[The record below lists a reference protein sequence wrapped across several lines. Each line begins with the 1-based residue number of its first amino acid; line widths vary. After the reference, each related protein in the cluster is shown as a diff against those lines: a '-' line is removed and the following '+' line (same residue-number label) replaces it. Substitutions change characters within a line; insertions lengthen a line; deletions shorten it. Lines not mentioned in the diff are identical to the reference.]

1 MTDDQNRKPL
11 PWEGGPTPPPDPSD
25 PTIAWTGGST
35 EPTPPASEPTTPEP
49 PVTPPPAPD
58 PVLPATPGLI
68 SAAPVGW
75 TGQDIGGPP
84 SLTPGVG
91 TPIAAGSPP
100 AGSPPPGSPPPAA
113 PWGQPTVG
121 WEAPREHGREVPG
134 APGLVFADTISRFV
148 AYVID
153 SILIAI
159 VGSIISGALGYGTTT
174 IRESATGVT
183 SWNYAVS
190 GAAFAVPVAIL
201 SLVYFVVS
209 WTGGRRA
216 TIGQR
221 IFHLQVGNA
230 VDGRGLTLEQA
241 VRRWFGLGSAIGLL
255 ALLPRM
261 ESPSNLIGLLWSL
274 ALLFSTVTSSTK
286 QGLHDRFAH
295 TWVVRPAGQSTSGLA
310 MACLVIIAILGLL
323 ALVAVIA
330 LVFLGSQM
338 SDILEEMGRSI

>member
-11 PWEGGPTPPPDPSD
+11 PWEDAATPPPDPSD
-25 PTIAWTGGST
+25 PTIAWTGES
-35 EPTPPASEPTTPEP
+35 PVPTTPEP
-49 PVTPPPAPD
+49 PITPPAAPD

-84 SLTPGVG
+84 AMTPGVG
-91 TPIAAGSPP
+91 TPIAAASQ
-100 AGSPPPGSPPPAA
+100 PPGSPPPAA

-121 WEAPREHGREVPG
+121 WEPPREHGREVPG
-134 APGLVFADTISRFV
+134 APGLVFADTVPRFV
-148 AYVID
+148 AYVVD
-153 SILIAI
+153 SILISIAA
-159 VGSIISGALGYGTTT
+159 SIIAGALGFGTIS
-174 IRESATGVT
+174 IRESASGFT
-183 SWNYAVS
+183 SWNYGAT
-190 GAAFAVPVAIL
+190 GAALVVAGAIL
-201 SLVYFVVS
+201 SLLYFVVS

-261 ESPSNLIGLLWSL
+261 ESPSNLIALLWSL
-274 ALLFSTVTSSTK
+274 ALLFTTVTSPTK
-286 QGLHDRFAH
+286 QGLHDRFAN
-295 TWVVRPAGQSTSGLA
+295 TWVVRPAGQSSSGLA
-310 MACLVIIAILGLL
+310 TACLVIVLVLGLL
-323 ALVAVIA
+323 AVVSIVALI
-330 LVFLGSQM
+330 FLGSQM
-338 SDILEEMGRSI
+338 SDILEEIGRSV